1 MAVLEVGILYNNQLI
16 YRHSFQPVMDD
27 KDLSKS
33 AFLTSLQTFTSKN
46 FGENTEEIKLNKYN
60 INITSYNPIYS
71 KDMEIF
77 IFVISDKE
85 HKLSS
90 VIKKKLKKIVETIQG
105 LRIIKDNPSPAEKK
119 YIDTIISENFKDIGK
134 K

>member
-16 YRHSFQPVMDD
+16 HRHSFQSVMDD

-33 AFLTSLQTFTSKN
+33 SFLASLQTFTSKN

-60 INITSYNPIYS
+60 INITSYIPIYS
-71 KDMEIF
+71 KDMEVF

-85 HKLSS
+85 HKISS
-90 VIKKKLKKIVETIQG
+90 AIKKKLKKIVETIQG
-105 LRIIKDNPSPAEKK
+105 LRIIKDNPSLAEKR
-119 YIDTIISENFKDIGK
+119 YLDTIILDYFEDLGK